1 MGAKNMASSSGWEI
15 SRRMRVLL
23 GRLTPF
29 AFVMRR
35 AVSLGPEAINN
46 ELFFCVIEEF
56 KVRRG
61 YQTTEMRR
69 GRMIIG

>member
-69 GRMIIG
+69 GRMTIG